1 MTVRPRVLVIDDIY
15 GARLTDD
22 TEQLRH
28 LYCDALGLRD
38 EADKPSE
45 SDDDRDVVDAVF
57 CSGQTM
63 HQPTINSIETV
74 EAAFR
79 KGWPAPDGRFW
90 SAALVDMQFGD
101 DDRFGLR
108 IIDALHRLAPDVPI
122 IVVSGQDQL
131 EVRLGESLVDA
142 AERLGAQEFLAAPG
156 VAGTVP
162 KQYLSTPANLRHR
175 LTTVGLIPDPEQV
188 VVGMSLS
195 LCKALRAIR
204 ALTRKDGLG
213 QVLLL
218 GPAGSGKSHLRDYLH
233 REVAARQG
241 RPVSRVTL
249 VPVFLSG
256 VGEDMQKK
264 SLVGTTDATDTK
276 PGPGA
281 FELARDGGL
290 VFLDEIGYL
299 NPSAQGDLLGPL
311 QPIQVNGRWCR
322 QVTRMGGT
330 EPVDSRCFVA
340 AATNM
345 DLDELA
351 RNDRFSVA
359 LLQRF
364 EKKRVEL
371 PSLSERRSDIPLLV
385 QHFILE
391 ASRQYG
397 LPEPPKLNVSTA
409 TWEDYAERHTVRDMS
424 NLIETVVSS
433 NRFKRS
439 LTERDFFQGAAA
451 DGGVTEEHTQK
462 EGETLRSG
470 PSPAE
475 PEVEALRSRLVA
487 VEAELTVLRNRDT
500 APASISDVVSLFEK
514 WTPPR
519 DLETSEFE
527 GAFQRLERAFG
538 SMKLRLWREL
548 LVRQKDLTGKA
559 TLMATVKRLLGREDI
574 HKSRPGDLAHQVFS
588 EAGISERP
596 QDPILA
602 EIWDKRRGSKK

>member
-1 MTVRPRVLVIDDIY
+1 MTVRPRVLVVDDIY

-22 TEQLRH
+22 TEPLRH

-38 EADKPSE
+38 EEERQPPPDDGADL
-45 SDDDRDVVDAVF
+45 VDAVF
-57 CSGQTM
+57 CSGQTP
-63 HQPTINSIETV
+63 QLPAINSMGTV
-74 EAAFR
+74 EDAFR

-101 DDRFGLR
+101 DDRFGLK

-131 EVRLGESLVDA
+131 EVRSGESLREA
-142 AERLGAQEFLAAPG
+142 AERVGAQEFLAAPG

-162 KQYLSTPANLRHR
+162 KQYRSTPANLRYR
-175 LTTVGLIPDPEQV
+175 LTTVGLIPDPAQV

-195 LCKALRAIR
+195 LCKTLRSIR
-204 ALTRKDGLG
+204 ALIPEDVVG

-218 GPAGSGKSHLRDYLH
+218 GPAGSGKSHLTDYLH

-241 RPVSRVTL
+241 RPASRVKL

-264 SLVGTTDATDTK
+264 SLLGTTDATDTK

-281 FELARDGGL
+281 FEIASDGGL

-299 NPSAQGDLLGPL
+299 NSAAQGDLLGPL
-311 QPIQVNGRWCR
+311 QPIVVNGRRRR

-330 EPVDSRCFVA
+330 DPVDSRCFVA

-351 RNDRFSVA
+351 RNDRFSLA
-359 LLQRF
+359 LLRRF
-364 EKKRVEL
+364 EKRRVEL
-371 PSLSERRSDIPLLV
+371 PSLLERRSDIPLLV
-385 QHFILE
+385 RHFVVE

-397 LPEPPKLNVSTA
+397 LLEPPKLNVSLA
-409 TWEDYAERHTVRDMS
+409 TWEDYAERHTISDMS
-424 NLIETVVSS
+424 SLIETVVSN
-433 NRFKRS
+433 NRFKQT
-439 LTERDFFQGAAA
+439 LTERDFFQEEPPRRDPQPPMPPDVSALRSRLAAA
-451 DGGVTEEHTQK
+451 EAD
-462 EGETLRSG
+462 
-470 PSPAE
+470 
-475 PEVEALRSRLVA
+475 VEALRSRLA
-487 VEAELTVLRNRDT
+487 ATELELVGLRG
-500 APASISDVVSLFEK
+500 APAQPASISDVVDVFER
-514 WTPPR
+514 WTPSR
-519 DLETSEFE
+519 DLETTEFE
-527 GAFQRLERAFG
+527 GVFQRLERAFG
-538 SMKLRLWREL
+538 LMKLRLWREL

-574 HKSRPGDLAHQVFS
+574 HKSRPSDLALQVFN

-596 QDPILA
+596 EDPILA
-602 EIWDKRRGSKK
+602 DIWDKRRGNKK